1 MSRALRSAGDRA
13 TLEAMSANP
22 QAKPQEQTPAEKVER
37 EPLAEVIDE
46 VRADAARDPQTYAR
60 ETIVPEG
67 GE

>member
-1 MSRALRSAGDRA
+1 
-13 TLEAMSANP
+13 MSANP
-22 QAKPQEQTPAEKVER
+22 QPKPQEQTPTEKVER

-46 VRADAARDPQTYAR
+46 VRADAARDPQAYAR